1 MHGAFQNGSK
11 QTPWK
16 IKKLLSHLYKFFKQ
30 APARRTFFTSTTGAV
45 LFPKSFCGTRWLENK
60 AVAERAIFLWDDIKR
75 SIFEWEKLPKY
86 DKPSGERYNTIKR
99 AVGGVLVVAKHY
111 FFCAICKIIE
121 PFLARFQQDNPII
134 PFMFKNIQILFKK
147 LLNIFFKIV
156 V

>member
-1 MHGAFQNGSK
+1 MHGDFQNVSK

-16 IKKLLSHLYKFFKQ
+16 IIKLLSHLYKFFKQ

-75 SIFEWEKLPKY
+75 SIFEWKKLIKY

-99 AVGGVLVVAKHY
+99 AVGDVLVVAKLS
-111 FFCAICKIIE
+111 FFAISV
-121 PFLARFQQDNPII
+121 
-134 PFMFKNIQILFKK
+134 K
-147 LLNIFFKIV
+147 L
-156 V
+156 